1 MRMEVHLSQRLEQ
14 RMHLSQQMLQN
25 LELLQLPIMDLRE
38 LILQELEEN
47 PTLEELPPQ
56 EGQEPERSATEAEA
70 EVRAS
75 EEETAKREQME
86 DIEEQWSESE
96 RRTRRTDSAEDA
108 ERRME
113 MMNNFCH
120 ESASLREHL
129 MLQISLLELEPG
141 IRPFCEHVIESVDDT
156 GYIRV
161 SLEDMVMSLPEK
173 LRAEPPELLLRKIE
187 RAVTIVQS
195 LEPKGVGA
203 RSVKECLLL
212 QLDEANPE
220 YPLLRKLI
228 ENHFEDV
235 GANRLPRIV
244 KAFLADPEIMNMLG
258 HPDQPDPAQVLE
270 DVKTLIGSIAKLNP
284 RPGSTY
290 ASDKVPKVFPEVVI
304 KQVDGKYE
312 IVLED
317 GWLPPISVNRNY
329 EEMLKDRKLTAPER
343 ERVGVMAKAES
354 FPKEARDMFAELA
367 RGKRIMPGDRAR
379 ITELLKTPAGTED
392 ERRLLA
398 DISKEPTFNKDERDF
413 MKRKVDAGRK
423 LITAIEQ
430 RRGTIY
436 RITNEILKRQIDFFE
451 DGVEHLKPLKMQ
463 EVADAL
469 GIHLSTVSRAI
480 SEKWVETPR
489 GVFPLKFFFASAAP
503 KAEAAAPAPF
513 GFVPT
518 SSPGVLPPAGDGD
531 APDERTRLALMERIR
546 EIIDAEDKKN
556 PLSDL
561 EIVRIL
567 KDQHRIT
574 AARRTIA
581 KYREEM
587 NISSSRMRKQ
597 Y

>member
-1 MRMEVHLSQRLEQ
+1 MKMEVHLSQRLEQ

-25 LELLQLPIMDLRE
+25 LELLQLPIMDLRD

-47 PTLEELPPQ
+47 PTLEERRDVD
-56 EGQEPERSATEAEA
+56 EPETLSSSEAAADVEEKATAED
-70 EVRAS
+70 V
-75 EEETAKREQME
+75 AKQEILE
-86 DIEEQWSESE
+86 DVEDQWSESE
-96 RRTRRTDSAEDA
+96 RRTRRTDSAEEA

-113 MMNNFCH
+113 MLNNLCQ
-120 ESASLREHL
+120 ESTSLREHL
-129 MLQISLLELEPG
+129 QQQLALMELEPG
-141 IRPFCEHVIESVDDT
+141 IRPFCAHVIEGVDDA
-156 GYIRV
+156 GYIRD
-161 SLEDMVMSLPEK
+161 SLEDMVLSLPEEV
-173 LRAEPPELLLRKIE
+173 RGEPPEVLLRKIE
-187 RAVTIVQS
+187 RAVTIIQS

-212 QLDEANPE
+212 QLDPANPE
-220 YPLLRKLI
+220 YPLLCKLI
-228 ENHFEDV
+228 VNHFEDV

-244 KAFLADPEIMNMLG
+244 KAFQSDPEVLALLG
-258 HPDQPDPAQVLE
+258 YQSEPDPGLVLE
-270 DVKTLIGSIAKLNP
+270 DVKSLIGSISKLNP
-284 RPGSTY
+284 KPGATY
-290 ASDKVPKVFPEVVI
+290 SSDKVPKVFPEVVI

-329 EEMLKDRKLTAPER
+329 EELLKERKLTPSER
-343 ERVGVMAKAES
+343 EKVGVMARSDTFA
-354 FPKEARDMFAELA
+354 KETRDMFAELA
-367 RGKRIMPGDRAR
+367 RGKRIMPGDRAK
-379 ITELLKTPAGTED
+379 IGELLKTPKGTEE

-398 DISKEPTFNKDERDF
+398 DIAKEPTFNKDEREF

-436 RITNEILKRQIDFFE
+436 RITNEILKRQTEFFE
-451 DGVEHLKPLKMQ
+451 QGVEHLKPLKMQ
-463 EVADAL
+463 EVADTL

-503 KAEAAAPAPF
+503 RAEAAPSPF

-518 SSPGVLPPAGDGD
+518 DSPGHQAADAD
-531 APDERTRLALMERIR
+531 APDERTRLALMEKLR
-546 EIIDAEDKKN
+546 EIIDAETKAN

-561 EIVRIL
+561 EIVRLL

-587 NISSSRMRKQ
+587 GIPSSRLRKQ

>member
-47 PTLEELPPQ
+47 PTLEETPPQ
-56 EGQEPERSATEAEA
+56 EGQEPETSATEAEA
-70 EVRAS
+70 DVRAS

-113 MMNNFCH
+113 MMNNFCQ
-120 ESASLREHL
+120 ETASLREHL
-129 MLQISLLELEPG
+129 LRQIALLELEPG

-203 RSVKECLLL
+203 RGVKECLLL

-270 DVKTLIGSIAKLNP
+270 DVKTLIGSIAKQI
-284 RPGSTY
+284 G
-290 ASDKVPKVFPEVVI
+290 
-304 KQVDGKYE
+304 
-312 IVLED
+312 
-317 GWLPPISVNRNY
+317 
-329 EEMLKDRKLTAPER
+329 
-343 ERVGVMAKAES
+343 
-354 FPKEARDMFAELA
+354 
-367 RGKRIMPGDRAR
+367 RAH
-379 ITELLKTPAGTED
+379 
-392 ERRLLA
+392 
-398 DISKEPTFNKDERDF
+398 
-413 MKRKVDAGRK
+413 V
-423 LITAIEQ
+423 
-430 RRGTIY
+430 
-436 RITNEILKRQIDFFE
+436 
-451 DGVEHLKPLKMQ
+451 
-463 EVADAL
+463 
-469 GIHLSTVSRAI
+469 
-480 SEKWVETPR
+480 
-489 GVFPLKFFFASAAP
+489 
-503 KAEAAAPAPF
+503 
-513 GFVPT
+513 
-518 SSPGVLPPAGDGD
+518 
-531 APDERTRLALMERIR
+531 
-546 EIIDAEDKKN
+546 
-556 PLSDL
+556 
-561 EIVRIL
+561 
-567 KDQHRIT
+567 
-574 AARRTIA
+574 
-581 KYREEM
+581 
-587 NISSSRMRKQ
+587 
-597 Y
+597 

>member
-25 LELLQLPIMDLRE
+25 LELLQLPIMDLRD

-47 PTLEELPPQ
+47 PTLEEKQ
-56 EGQEPERSATEAEA
+56 DVEENEAATTDTVTPAEAEA
-70 EVRAS
+70 RAT
-75 EEETAKREQME
+75 EEETAKREILE
-86 DIEEQWSESE
+86 DVEEQWSESE
-96 RRTRRTDSAEDA
+96 RRTRRTDSAEEA

-113 MMNNFCH
+113 MMNNLCQ
-120 ESASLREHL
+120 ESTSLREHL
-129 MLQISLLELEPG
+129 LQQLALMELEPG
-141 IRPFCEHVIESVDDT
+141 IRPFCAHVIESVDDA
-156 GYIRV
+156 GYIRD
-161 SLEDMVMSLPEK
+161 SLEDMVLSLPDEV
-173 LRAEPPELLLRKIE
+173 RTEPPELLLRKVE
-187 RAVTIVQS
+187 RAVALIQS
-195 LEPKGVGA
+195 LEPTGVGA
-203 RSVKECLLL
+203 RNVKECLLL
-212 QLDEANPE
+212 QLDVANPE
-220 YPLLRKLI
+220 YPLLCKLI

-244 KAFLADPEIMNMLG
+244 KAFLADPEVLAMLG
-258 HPDQPDPAQVLE
+258 HQGEPDPNLVLE
-270 DVKTLIGSIAKLNP
+270 DVKALISSVSKLNP
-284 RPGSTY
+284 KPGATYST
-290 ASDKVPKVFPEVVI
+290 DKVPKVFPEVVI

-329 EEMLKDRKLTAPER
+329 EELLKDRKLTLKER
-343 ERVGVMAKAES
+343 EQIGVMARSEA

-367 RGKRIMPGDRAR
+367 RGKRIMPGDRVK
-379 ITELLKTPAGTED
+379 ITELLKTDRGTEQ
-392 ERRLLA
+392 ERNLLVSIA
-398 DISKEPTFNKDERDF
+398 KEPTFNKDEREF

-436 RITNEILKRQIDFFE
+436 RITNEILKRQIEFFE
-451 DGVEHLKPLKMQ
+451 QGVEHLKPLKMQ
-463 EVADAL
+463 EVADTL

-503 KAEAAAPAPF
+503 RAEVVPPAF

-518 SSPGVLPPAGDGD
+518 SSPGIQAVD
-531 APDERTRLALMERIR
+531 ADVPDERTRLALMERIR
-546 EIIDAEDKKN
+546 EIIDAEEKKN

-587 NISSSRMRKQ
+587 NIPSSRLRKQ